1 MSAATE
7 HRLDGL
13 EPDNLLAFVALLG
26 LLRVLEESRP
36 KWFPRASWTVDEPP
50 LCPRIQVRDA
60 VDGSGLVDAVAE
72 GLDTLVGKYDFG
84 DLKNLKLSPEE
95 ARWHLQGA
103 AEAAHGNR
111 YRSDLW
117 AALVSDS
124 AVRRDGATVEP
135 TPLCLMFGQGH
146 QYFLERLASVP
157 RKKCPPDR
165 GKGRG
170 KLAVSETDS
179 LREALVAP
187 WQRPDATDSFRWD
200 PHENVRYA
208 LRARAPSDDPET
220 TQHGANR
227 LAAIGFSA
235 LSAVPARRFGQ
246 VRLAVPGGVHEAGG
260 TFVFRWPIWR
270 PFATLAAI
278 RCLLGHPR
286 LDDRDALTAHGVVEI
301 RRSRRIGTGKFMN
314 FTRGRVATRQL
325 S

>member
-1 MSAATE
+1 MKAAAE

-13 EPDNLLAFVALLG
+13 EPDNLLAFLALLG

-36 KWFPRASWTVDEPP
+36 EWFPRVSWTVDAPP
-50 LCPRIQVRDA
+50 LRPRVQVRAAVDQTGLIDA
-60 VDGSGLVDAVAE
+60 VVE
-72 GLDTLVGKYDFG
+72 GLDELVKKYDFG

-95 ARWHLQGA
+95 ARRHLQRA
-103 AEAAHGNR
+103 VEAGFRNR

-117 AALVSDS
+117 AALVSDA
-124 AVRRDGATVEP
+124 AVRRDGKTAEP
-135 TPLCLMFGQGH
+135 SPLCLMFGQGH

-157 RKKCPPDR
+157 RKKRPPDR

-179 LREALVAP
+179 LREALFVP
-187 WQRPDATDSFRWD
+187 WRRRDATDSFRWD

-235 LSAVPARRFGQ
+235 LSAVPGKRFGQ
-246 VRLAVPGGVHEAGG
+246 VRLAVLGGAHEAGG
-260 TFVFRWPIWR
+260 AFVFRWPIWR

-278 RCLLGHPR
+278 RCLLAHPR
-286 LDDRDALTAHGVVEI
+286 LDDREALAVHGIVEI
-301 RRSRRIGTGKFMN
+301 RRSRRIGTGKYMN
-314 FTRGRVATRQL
+314 FTRGQL
-325 S
+325 DTGQ

>member
-1 MSAATE
+1 MNAIAE

-13 EPDNLLAFVALLG
+13 EPDNLLALLTLLG
-26 LLRVLEESRP
+26 LLRVLEASRP
-36 KWFPRASWTVDEPP
+36 EWFPRASWTVDEPP
-50 LCPRIQVRDA
+50 LRPRVQVREAIDE
-60 VDGSGLVDAVAE
+60 SSLVDAAAE
-72 GLDTLVGKYDFG
+72 GLDALVGKYDFG

-95 ARWHLQGA
+95 ARRHLQRA

-111 YRSDLW
+111 YGGDLW

-124 AVRRDGATVEP
+124 AVRRDGKTAEP

-179 LREALVAP
+179 LREALFAP
-187 WQRPDATDSFRWD
+187 WRRPDATDSFRWD

-227 LAAIGFSA
+227 LAAIGFST

-246 VRLAVPGGVHEAGG
+246 VRLAVLGGAHEAGG

-270 PFATLAAI
+270 PFTTLTAI
-278 RCLLGHPR
+278 RCMLGHPR
-286 LDDRDALTAHGVVEI
+286 LDAHNVLAAYGIVEI
-301 RRSRRIGTGKFMN
+301 RRSRRIGTGKYMN
-314 FTRGRVATRQL
+314 FARGRVVTRQ
-325 S
+325 